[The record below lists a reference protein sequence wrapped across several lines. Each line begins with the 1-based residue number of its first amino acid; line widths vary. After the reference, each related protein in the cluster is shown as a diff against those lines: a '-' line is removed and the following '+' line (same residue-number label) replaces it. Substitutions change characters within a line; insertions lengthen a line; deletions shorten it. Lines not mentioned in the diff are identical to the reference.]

1 MSVAEEKSEIK
12 LISSVIESIKPS
24 FSNSEIDQETLAKLE
39 QLWIKKLK
47 LLEERDEDDDDVKLE
62 MKGNIEEG
70 QTSELATT
78 SSFATEAEPDED
90 LETIVVIEEIDSND
104 GKDEVA
110 SATDVLEKDVE
121 EHNFKVSDGIILG
134 DIVKASYMFLDS
146 TT

>member
-24 FSNSEIDQETLAKLE
+24 FYDSEIDQETLAKLE

-47 LLEERDEDDDDVKLE
+47 LLEERDEDDDKLE

-70 QTSELATT
+70 QTYELATT

-90 LETIVVIEEIDSND
+90 LKTIVVIEEIDSND